1 MLLIIIITESFD
13 WKFFTK
19 HRLLFIACQGIGP
32 KFRVKPVNEP
42 KTKKRKDNLCI
53 WKKIFLLVS
62 VGFYNSLFIV
72 LIYSY
77 GPNNCVSI
85 SNFLKIFNQSQHQS
99 FIMVDQNIFFK
110 KIPFFQK
117 EKKIFWK
124 KIFTVHRKAR
134 NIAKHENQVGLQT
147 RDKVICRIWAH

>member
-1 MLLIIIITESFD
+1 MACSHTMLLIIVITESFD

-53 WKKIFLLVS
+53 WKKKFLLVS

-99 FIMVDQNIFFK
+99 FIMVDQNNLK
-110 KIPFFQK
+110 KKYHFS
-117 EKKIFWK
+117 KKK
-124 KIFTVHRKAR
+124 KDILKK
-134 NIAKHENQVGLQT
+134 NIY
-147 RDKVICRIWAH
+147 RPS